1 MNTHKYALTTILLIL
16 MLGGVVLLGVMQYRW
31 IGQVAQLENQRMR
44 ISLQERVRQFR
55 DYFNLEVT
63 VLWQIFHFN
72 GSEPLRS
79 NPRNAVLE
87 RYEIWRKHTR
97 FPDLIAAVYIIR
109 GQEKN
114 SVETILKKSTENLVL
129 ETDPQVFSNHIFGGI
144 FSASLGYLELSKGE
158 LFIPIFEDL
167 EQNMGITLM
176 NSEKTRIFRRVLSDY
191 SILIKLDMD
200 VLKSRV
206 LPYYVEFFFGKDS
219 HSQNYAVTVYDSSNE
234 KILYPPEE
242 RSGGLAGYYDAVSR
256 VLSPVSLTRIE
267 ALPEFRG
274 DIALPKGL
282 GTPMLLSW
290 LSNNTDGEPLKNE
303 IRENITQFEQ
313 LLELQ
318 DEGTDVTG
326 WYVGVVHEAGSLEAA
341 VYHNRIR
348 NSVLAFGIIGI
359 LVISLAVMYILYRR
373 SEFLSAREREFVAGV
388 SHELRTPLSALF
400 SAGENLAEG
409 VVTSPDRIKEYGE
422 LVRREGA
429 RLTGMVERVLLYAG
443 FQSDRIKRNWSRVS
457 LRETAESA
465 VRRVASINND
475 IIKFRAGQDSY
486 EISGDAQSLR
496 SMFENLLSNGLK
508 HGEPPVELKME
519 SQDKNGTVMI
529 TVSDSGPGFSKKEVK
544 KIFDP
549 FYRGERSMEKQIP
562 GSGVGLSLVQQIVKL
577 HGGRISAENKPE
589 RGALFRI
596 TFPKRKGE

>member
-1 MNTHKYALTTILLIL
+1 MSTHKYALTTILLIL

-44 ISLQERVRQFR
+44 ISLQETVRQFR
-55 DYFNLEVT
+55 DNFNLEVT

-72 GSEPLRS
+72 GSEPLRG
-79 NPRNAVLE
+79 NPRDAVIE
-87 RYEIWRKHTR
+87 RYDTWRKHTR
-97 FPDLIAAVYIIR
+97 FPDLIAEVYIIR
-109 GQEKN
+109 GMEKN
-114 SVETILKKSTENLVL
+114 SVETILKKSSENLVL
-129 ETDPQVFSNHIFGGI
+129 ETDPQVFSNHVFGEI

-158 LFIPIFEDL
+158 LFIPIFKDL
-167 EQNMGITLM
+167 EENMGITLL
-176 NSEKTRIFRRVLSDY
+176 NSQKTRIFRRVLSDY

-200 VLKSRV
+200 VLKSQV
-206 LPYYVEFFFGKDS
+206 LPYYVDHFFGKDA
-219 HSQNYAVTVYDSSNE
+219 HSQQYSVTVYDSSN
-234 KILYPPEE
+234 KAILYPMES
-242 RSGGLAGYYDAVSR
+242 RTGKLTGYYDAVSK

-267 ALPEFRG
+267 ALPDFMG
-274 DIALPKGL
+274 DVALPKGL

-290 LSNNTDGEPLKNE
+290 LSNNTDGESIKDE
-303 IRENITQFEQ
+303 IRENITKFEQ

-318 DEGTDVTG
+318 DGEGGATG

-359 LVISLAVMYILYRR
+359 LVISLAVMYVLYRR

-409 VVTSPDRIKEYGE
+409 IVTNPGRIKEYGE

-443 FQSDRIKRNWSRVS
+443 FQSERIKRNWSVVS
-457 LRETAESA
+457 LREIAESA
-465 VRRVASINND
+465 VRRVSSINDHSIN
-475 IIKFRAGQDSY
+475 FMAGEESY

-508 HGEPPVELKME
+508 HGESPVELKMTRQE
-519 SQDKNGTVMI
+519 KNGTILI
-529 TVSDSGPGFSKKEVK
+529 TVSDNGPGFSKKEVK

-577 HGGRISAENKPE
+577 HEGKITAENKPE
-589 RGALFRI
+589 GGALFRI
-596 TFPKRKGE
+596 TFPERKRE